1 MMRLEDYVASLP
13 GGIVSGERVQPSE
26 RSLREMLGLAGAGAG
41 DTVYHLGCGDGRG
54 LAMAISEFGAARA
67 VGIDSDPAM
76 AAAAREATAGLDGAA
91 SVVCGDALDAGLDG
105 ATVVLSWFA
114 DEALAAGLARR
125 FAGLPDGCRIVTLW
139 GPPHG
144 CLPDSVRFPY
154 VLSRTPLRRA
164 GSVAEQV
171 LAVLGVRCVDF
182 ATAWEHAELYTR
194 AVEPPG
200 AQNNRFVTILQ
211 TLVMWINARNLGVA
225 CGEGVPESIRT
236 YMGIL
241 RNFYG
246 IETDH
251 LLLGQGAGET
261 PGGGAGGGSS
271 NGSASRGGAPSGPPP

>member
-13 GGIVSGERVQPSE
+13 GGIVSGERVQPPE
-26 RSLREMLGLAGAGAG
+26 RSLREMLGLAGTGAG
-41 DTVYHLGCGDGRG
+41 DVVYHLGCGDGRG
-54 LAMAISEFGAARA
+54 LAMAVSEFGAARA

-76 AAAAREATAGLDGAA
+76 AEAARAATAGLAGA
-91 SVVCGDALDAGLDG
+91 SVVRGDALEADLAG

-114 DEALAAGLARR
+114 DEAVAAGLARR
-125 FAGLPDGCRIVTLW
+125 FDGLPDGCRIVTLW
-139 GPPHG
+139 GPPPG

-246 IETDH
+246 IETAH
-251 LLLGQGAGET
+251 LLDGGEGAAAF
-261 PGGGAGGGSS
+261 PAAAGR
-271 NGSASRGGAPSGPPP
+271 RG

>member
-1 MMRLEDYVASLP
+1 MRLEEYIASLP
-13 GGIVSGERVQPSE
+13 GGIVSGERVQPPE
-26 RSLREMLGLAGAGAG
+26 RSLREMLGLAGAGEG

-76 AAAAREATAGLDGAA
+76 AEAARAATAGLGGA
-91 SVVCGDALDAGLDG
+91 SVVCGDALEAGLGG

-114 DEALAAGLARR
+114 DGDTAAGLARR
-125 FAGLPDGCRIVTLW
+125 FADLPDGCRIVTLW
-139 GPPHG
+139 GPPPG

-154 VLSRTPLRRA
+154 VLTRTPMRRA

-194 AVEPPG
+194 AVEPPD

-211 TLVMWINARNLGVA
+211 TLVMWINAWNLGVA
-225 CGEGVPESIRT
+225 CGDAVPESIRT

-251 LLLGQGAGET
+251 LLEREE
-261 PGGGAGGGSS
+261 GGGA
-271 NGSASRGGAPSGPPP
+271 AAATAAEAARPP

>member
-26 RSLREMLGLAGAGAG
+26 RSLREMLGLAGAGEG

-76 AAAAREATAGLDGAA
+76 AEAARAATAGIDGAA
-91 SVVCGDALDAGLDG
+91 VVCGDALEADLGG

-125 FAGLPDGCRIVTLW
+125 FARLADGCRIVTLW
-139 GPPHG
+139 GPPPG

-194 AVEPPG
+194 AVEPPD

-211 TLVMWINARNLGVA
+211 TLVMWINAKNLGVA

-246 IETDH
+246 IETGH
-251 LLLGQGAGET
+251 LLLGPDGGGGGE
-261 PGGGAGGGSS
+261 PGGGPGDA
-271 NGSASRGGAPSGPPP
+271 AARPP

>member
-1 MMRLEDYVASLP
+1 MMGLEDYIASLP
-13 GGIVSGERVQPSE
+13 GGIVSGDRVQPSE
-26 RSLREMLGLAGAGAG
+26 RSLREMLALAGAGEG

-76 AAAAREATAGLDGAA
+76 AEAARAATAGLGGAT
-91 SVVCGDALDAGLDG
+91 VVCGDALEAGLDG

-114 DEALAAGLARR
+114 DEGIAAGLARR
-125 FAGLPDGCRIVTLW
+125 FAALPDGCRIVTLW
-139 GPPHG
+139 GPPPG

-154 VLSRTPLRRA
+154 VLARTPLRRA

-194 AVEPPG
+194 AVEPPD

-211 TLVMWINARNLGVA
+211 TLVMWINAKNLGVA

-246 IETDH
+246 IETEH
-251 LLLGQGAGET
+251 LLEREGADG
-261 PGGGAGGGSS
+261 PAGSTGPAG
-271 NGSASRGGAPSGPPP
+271 PSP